1 MINNMNDE
9 ALLSVVAEWLEETEL
24 PELVPRQIP
33 ELNLENLRRV
43 LAIVGPRRAG
53 KTFLMYQLISAL
65 ERGGRA
71 SRREILFVDLEDYR
85 LTGFSTGDVDS
96 LLATFQRLAG
106 GPPRFLFFD
115 EVQRLPNWS
124 RVLRTL
130 HNQGRYSIVASGS
143 NSKLLHPEIAT
154 ELRGRYEDLLLL
166 PFSFGEYLRLREI
179 EVTPATF
186 FTTARG
192 RLVAAFEEYLRSGG
206 FPEVLLARTPAER
219 RKLLQNYFRTI
230 FYRDV
235 VERHNIRARTI
246 LEALM
251 GELLEST
258 GCLFSVSR
266 FEKSL
271 KANGLPG
278 SKRTISNYLQY
289 LQEAFFLIAHEK
301 FSHSP
306 RKRLMNPK
314 KVYLVDTGFATLGR
328 SFSENR
334 GRILENLVAIEL
346 HRREEEVTY
355 FKGRHECDFILSRER
370 RPAEAIQVCWE
381 LSNRN
386 EKRELAGLTEAARTL
401 GVEKLLILTFDQRDT
416 VEFAGAA
423 ARVLPVWEWLL
434 TPAGDIR
441 IRARSDDSDDSA

>member
-1 MINNMNDE
+1 MVNNMNNE
-9 ALLSVVAEWLEETEL
+9 VLLSVVAEWLEETEL
-24 PELVPRQIP
+24 PGLVPRQIP
-33 ELNLENLRRV
+33 EVDLETLRRV

-53 KTFLMYQLISAL
+53 KTFLMYQLIGAL
-65 ERGGRA
+65 ERGGRS
-71 SRREILFVDLEDYR
+71 SRRDILFVDFEDYR
-85 LTGFSTGDVDS
+85 LSGFSTGDVIP

-115 EVQRLPNWS
+115 EIQRLPNWS

-130 HNQGRYSIVASGS
+130 HNQGRYSIVVSGS

-166 PFSFGEYLRLREI
+166 PFSFSEYLRLRNI
-179 EVTPATF
+179 EVTPSTF

-206 FPEVLLARTPAER
+206 FPEVLLATTQAER
-219 RKLLQNYFRTI
+219 RRLLQNYFRTI

-235 VERHNIRARTI
+235 VERHNIRARTT

-251 GELLEST
+251 GELLESAA
-258 GCLFSVSR
+258 CLFSISR

-278 SKRTISNYLQY
+278 SKRTISNYLQF

-314 KVYLVDTGFATLGR
+314 KVYLVDTGFAILGR

-401 GVEKLLILTFDQRDT
+401 GVKKLLILTFDQRDT
-416 VEFAGAA
+416 VELAGAA

-434 TPAGDIR
+434 TPAGDR
-441 IRARSDDSDDSA
+441 IADEEA

>member
-1 MINNMNDE
+1 MNNE

-24 PELVPRQIP
+24 PKLVPRKIP
-33 ELNLENLRRV
+33 ELDLESIRRV
-43 LAIVGPRRAG
+43 LAVVGPRRAG
-53 KTFLMYQLISAL
+53 KTYLMYQLIAGL

-71 SRREILFVDLEDYR
+71 GRRDILFVDFEDYR
-85 LTGFSTGDVDS
+85 LGGFTTGDVDP

-106 GPPRFLFFD
+106 RPPRFLFFD
-115 EVQRLPNWS
+115 EVQQVPNWS
-124 RVLRTL
+124 RILRTL
-130 HNQGRYSIVASGS
+130 HNQGRYSIVVSGS

-166 PFSFGEYLRLREI
+166 PFSFGEFLRLRNI

-192 RLVAAFEEYLRSGG
+192 RLVGAFEEYLRSGS
-206 FPEVLLARTPAER
+206 FPEVLLAANPAER
-219 RKLLQNYFRTI
+219 RRLLQNYFQTI

-235 VERHNIRARTI
+235 VERHNIRARTT

-251 GELLEST
+251 GELLESSA
-258 GCLFSVSR
+258 CLFSISK

-271 KANGLPG
+271 KQNNLPG
-278 SKRTISNYLQY
+278 SKRTISNYFQF
-289 LQEAFFLIAHEK
+289 LQEAFFMIAHEK

-328 SFSENR
+328 SFSQNR

-346 HRREEEVTY
+346 HRRGEEVTY

-386 EKRELAGLTEAARTL
+386 EKRELTGLSEAARTHGL
-401 GVEKLLILTFDQRDT
+401 KQLLILTFDQRDT
-416 VEFAGAA
+416 VRFGGGA

-434 TPAGDIR
+434 MPAGDGIAND
-441 IRARSDDSDDSA
+441 IQEA

>member
-1 MINNMNDE
+1 MNDE
-9 ALLSVVAEWLEETEL
+9 ALLSIVAEWLEETEL

-53 KTFLMYQLISAL
+53 KTFLMYQLIAVL
-65 ERGGRA
+65 EQGGRA
-71 SRREILFVDLEDYR
+71 GRPDILFVDFEDYR
-85 LTGFSTGDVDS
+85 LTGFTTGDVDR

-115 EVQRLPNWS
+115 EVQQVPNWS

-130 HNQGRYSIVASGS
+130 HNQGRYSIVVSGS

-166 PFSFGEYLRLREI
+166 PFSFGEFLRLRNI
-179 EVTPATF
+179 EVTPATL

-192 RLVAAFEEYLRSGG
+192 RLVAAFEEYLRNGS
-206 FPEVLLARTPAER
+206 FPEVLLAATPAER
-219 RKLLQNYFRTI
+219 RRLLQNYFQTI

-235 VERHNIRARTI
+235 VERHNIRARTT
-246 LEALM
+246 LETLM
-251 GELLEST
+251 GELLESAA
-258 GCLFSVSR
+258 CLFSISR

-271 KANGLPG
+271 KENDLPG
-278 SKRTISNYLQY
+278 SKRTISNYFQF
-289 LQEAFFLIAHEK
+289 LQEAFFMIAHEK

-334 GRILENLVAIEL
+334 GRILENIVAIEL
-346 HRREEEVTY
+346 HRRGEEVTY

-381 LSNRN
+381 LSSRN
-386 EKRELAGLTEAARTL
+386 EKRELAGLSEASRTL
-401 GVEKLLILTFDQRDT
+401 GIKKLLILTFDQRDT
-416 VEFAGAA
+416 VEFGGGS

-434 TPAGDIR
+434 TPVGDGI
-441 IRARSDDSDDSA
+441 ADDIQGM

>member
-1 MINNMNDE
+1 MNDE

-24 PELVPRQIP
+24 PEIVPRQIP
-33 ELNLENLRRV
+33 ELNLEDLRRV

-130 HNQGRYSIVASGS
+130 HNQGRYSIVVSGS

-192 RLVAAFEEYLRSGG
+192 RLVAAFEEHLRSGG
-206 FPEVLLARTPAER
+206 FPEVLLSRTPAER

-251 GELLEST
+251 GELLESA
-258 GCLFSVSR
+258 GCLLSVSR

-271 KANGLPG
+271 KANGIPG
-278 SKRTISNYLQY
+278 SKRTVSNYLQY

-301 FSHSP
+301 FSHSA

-314 KVYLVDTGFATLGR
+314 KVYLVDTGFVTLGR

-381 LSNRN
+381 FSNQN

-416 VEFAGAA
+416 VELAGAA

-434 TPAGDIR
+434 TPAGDVNENPV
-441 IRARSDDSDDSA
+441 

>member
-1 MINNMNDE
+1 MVNNMNDE
-9 ALLSVVAEWLEETEL
+9 ALLSVVAEWLDETEL

-33 ELNLENLRRV
+33 DLDLEDLRRV

-53 KTFLMYQLISAL
+53 KTFLMYQLIGAL
-65 ERGGRA
+65 ERDGRA
-71 SRREILFVDLEDYR
+71 SRREILFVDFEDYR
-85 LTGFSTGDVDS
+85 LTGFSTADVDP

-115 EVQRLPNWS
+115 EVQHLPGWS

-130 HNQGRYSIVASGS
+130 HNQGRYSIVVSGS

-166 PFSFGEYLRLREI
+166 PLSFGEYLRLRGI

-192 RLVAAFEEYLRSGG
+192 RLVAAFQEYLQSGG
-206 FPEVLLARTPAER
+206 FPEVLLAAKPAER

-235 VERHNIRARTI
+235 TERHNIRSRTT
-246 LEALM
+246 LETLM
-251 GELLEST
+251 GELLESNA
-258 GCLFSVSR
+258 CLFSISR

-271 KANGLPG
+271 KTNGLPG
-278 SKRTISNYLQY
+278 SKRTISNYLQF
-289 LQEAFFLIAHEK
+289 LREAFFLIAHEK

-314 KVYLVDTGFATLGR
+314 KVYLVDTGFAALGR

-346 HRREEEVTY
+346 HRRDEEVTY
-355 FKGRHECDFILSRER
+355 FKGRHECDFILSRKR

-416 VEFAGAA
+416 VELAGAA
-423 ARVLPVWEWLL
+423 VRILPAWEWLL
-434 TPAGDIR
+434 TPAEEGNG
-441 IRARSDDSDDSA
+441 SHP